1 MKRSFLICIGNS
13 GGGKTTFIDNLP
25 NGLYYNLRSWT
36 TRAQRAGEQDGIKY
50 FFVDEGK
57 FDSGKF
63 AVMFWVNK
71 DLWEPGKPKWFYGV
85 PEFEI
90 YNNIGK
96 NLVYD
101 VIEPCHARQIIDWF
115 GAQDFA
121 SDYDIKIAWFIPPI
135 DNDIIEKRANM
146 PDDTKVRTKNT
157 CTIYDI
163 FNALGHKPDFILQP
177 RCAHNDSQLNEYIES
192 LLNNN

>member
-1 MKRSFLICIGNS
+1 MKKSFLICIGNS

-25 NGLYYNLRSWT
+25 KGLYYNLRSWT
-36 TRAQRAGEQDGIKY
+36 TRTQRAGEQDGVKY
-50 FFVDEGK
+50 FFVDEEK
-57 FDSGKF
+57 FDLEKF
-63 AVMFWVNK
+63 AVILWVNK
-71 DLWEPGKPKWFYGV
+71 DLWEQGKPKWLYGV

-90 YNNIGK
+90 YNNIGR
-96 NLVYD
+96 NFVYD
-101 VIEPCHARQIIDWF
+101 VIEPRYARQIIDWF

-146 PDDTKVRTKNT
+146 PDDTKIRTKNT

-163 FNALGHKPDFILQP
+163 FDTLGHKPDFILQP
-177 RCAHNDSQLNEYIES
+177 RCGHDDSQLNEYIES